1 LIINN
6 TFGFIFVHVPK
17 AAGTTLTALLSKC
30 STYCDIEV
38 GGTVLGEAIQPHFRQ
53 RYGLAKHSTA
63 REISAVVG
71 EVFWKR
77 YFSFAFVRN
86 PYARA
91 YSSYRFL
98 RRMRTERA
106 LESLDVIE
114 RLPTFED
121 FVRSD
126 YFDSEGLDR
135 ILMPQLFW
143 LRRGPADAAIRVDF
157 VGKVEEM
164 AASLEEIARQVE
176 AVRRHLQSETTIP
189 TLNKSDANGSSWQ
202 DSLADRSI
210 ETRIFTRYQADFAAF
225 GYERWPQP

>member
-53 RYGLAKHSTA
+53 RFGLAKHSTA

-71 EVFWKR
+71 EVVWKR

-91 YSSYRFL
+91 HSAFWFL
-98 RRMRTERA
+98 RRMRAERA
-106 LESLDVIE
+106 LESLEPID

-121 FVRSD
+121 FVRSE

-143 LRRGPADAAIRVDF
+143 LRRSPADATVRVDF
-157 VGKVEEM
+157 VGKVEQI

-176 AVRRHLQSETTIP
+176 GVRRHLLENLEIP
-189 TLNKSDANGSSWQ
+189 TLNRSDENGSDWQ
-202 DSLADRSI
+202 QALADRSI
-210 ETRIFTRYQADFAAF
+210 EARIFTRYQADFAAF
-225 GYERWPQP
+225 GYERAAPP